1 MCLHPSVPLQP
12 THPELVWQSGQLE
25 LLLLC
30 LIGVLGQKVLVA
42 RTCDQQL
49 QERIALVT
57 STAEGKSFG
66 VVKQLLQVIWRFLSS
81 FAEIKAAV
89 LVHKSASI

>member
-1 MCLHPSVPLQP
+1 MPDRKGDGC
-12 THPELVWQSGQLE
+12 QS
-25 LLLLC
+25 LLLWLPLNLHFLRL
-30 LIGVLGQKVLVA
+30 LIEVVVA
-42 RTCDQQL
+42 CPLDYCF
-49 QERIALVT
+49 EHGIPLVT

-89 LVHKSASI
+89 LVHRSASI